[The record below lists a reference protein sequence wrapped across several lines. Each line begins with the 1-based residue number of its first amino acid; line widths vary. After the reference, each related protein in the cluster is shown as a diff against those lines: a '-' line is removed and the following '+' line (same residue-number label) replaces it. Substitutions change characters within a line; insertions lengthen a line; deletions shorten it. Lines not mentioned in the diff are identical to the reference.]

1 MRTLLLICA
10 APWLVVANV
19 IVVILFKDN
28 IWQITYPNL
37 PLVGFFLFVVSMFV
51 LRCFTFFRLYLIKR
65 MVGLNG

>member
-37 PLVGFFLFVVSMFV
+37 SLVGFFLFVVSMFV
-51 LRCFTFFRLYLIKR
+51 LRCFTFFRLYSIKR